1 MTTLSEIKY
10 SQLVDRFDSI
20 YYRPEYLE
28 KLRKLTRKSNNHFH
42 VRMFSEITESI
53 RKGIFY
59 ILKEEY
65 KEIGIPF
72 IRVSNIGQFFLSDEN
87 LTFISEEKNKDNSK
101 TSLIENDI
109 VISKSGTIGNAAIIT
124 KDFSPCNISQDVIGI
139 KLKEQIEPSFIITFL
154 NSVFGHFQ
162 IKRNAGQALQGH
174 LDLDALRNILIPI
187 PPKPFQDKIEKLV
200 KEAFSKRKL
209 ADQKYNQ
216 AKQFLEEELG
226 LDKLKLKEEKTFE
239 AKSSELFESGRFDVG
254 FNKPKYSKI
263 NEFFEKNEKEKIF
276 IVKRLKEV
284 SKLFKGIEIGSNA
297 YTNEGYLFFRV
308 SNISEREITIGT
320 SSQFVRPY
328 LYEQLKSKYKP
339 EIGDVLYTKD
349 ATIGISFVV
358 DKDFHEFILSGGVVR
373 IKPKDVNPY
382 YLGLILNSI
391 ICKSQS
397 ERQSIGAVI
406 KHFTFGNVKN
416 LKIPVLPKPKQ
427 EKISELVRES
437 FSFRKESKK
446 LLEESKKI
454 VETAIENGT

>member
-10 SQLVDRFDSI
+10 SQLNDRFDSE
-20 YYRPEYLE
+20 YYKPEYLE
-28 KLRKLTRKSNNHFH
+28 
-42 VRMFSEITESI
+42 IESI
-53 RKGIFY
+53 FKNKNNAFSLG
-59 ILKEEY
+59 
-65 KEIGIPF
+65 EIKKIIQHPQEFKRDYAKSGGIPF
-72 IRVSNIGQFFLSDEN
+72 LRVSNIKNGYIDNSDVEFVYSDSGAVGNKIHEGDILVTRSGTVGLPAIVTKEFDNCLISADFLLLQLKKRIGNLEINPYYIFVFLSSKFGFNQSQRN
-87 LTFISEEKNKDNSK
+87 LIGGVQKHINTEG
-101 TSLIENDI
+101 L
-109 VISKSGTIGNAAIIT
+109 KS
-124 KDFSPCNISQDVIGI
+124 I
-139 KLKEQIEPSFIITFL
+139 K
-154 NSVFGHFQ
+154 
-162 IKRNAGQALQGH
+162 
-174 LDLDALRNILIPI
+174 IPI
-187 PPKPFQDKIEKLV
+187 PPKTFQLKTEKLV

-226 LDKLKLKEEKTFE
+226 LDKLRLKEEKTFE

-263 NEFFEKNEKEKIF
+263 NEFFEKNEKENIF
-276 IVKRLKEV
+276 IVKRLKDG
-284 SKLFKGIEIGSNA
+284 SKLFKGIEIGSDA

-382 YLGLILNSI
+382 YL
-391 ICKSQS
+391 
-397 ERQSIGAVI
+397 A
-406 KHFTFGNVKN
+406 
-416 LKIPVLPKPKQ
+416 
-427 EKISELVRES
+427 
-437 FSFRKESKK
+437 
-446 LLEESKKI
+446 
-454 VETAIENGT
+454 